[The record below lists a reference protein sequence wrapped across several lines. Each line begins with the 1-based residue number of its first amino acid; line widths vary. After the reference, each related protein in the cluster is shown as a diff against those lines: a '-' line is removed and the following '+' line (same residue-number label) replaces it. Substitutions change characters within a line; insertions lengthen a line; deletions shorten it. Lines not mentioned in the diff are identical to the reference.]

1 MAMIRCRVCGEEISD
16 KASKCPHCGYVISG
30 RFCPECG
37 TSINENSNV
46 CVHCGYVLKTKKSK
60 KNIFKPIQMLIVG
73 GLLILIGLIGLFLGT
88 SISYYGDYV
97 SDEYYGGDAY
107 TGMQQ
112 ASAATARNVSDLGDL
127 VASYYSG
134 IAVIITFTFMVAGGY
149 FISSG
154 IYLLIR
160 KEE

>member
-88 SISYYGDYV
+88 
-97 SDEYYGGDAY
+97 
-107 TGMQQ
+107 
-112 ASAATARNVSDLGDL
+112 R
-127 VASYYSG
+127 
-134 IAVIITFTFMVAGGY
+134 VIITFTFMVAGGY